1 MTAAKLGLVGFTRGL
16 AHDLAQRRRHGESGR
31 ARHDRHARAIR
42 RGRKPAHHLINNT
55 LTGRRGA
62 PDEVAAMVRFLCGPG
77 ARYITG
83 QTIHVNGG
91 AYFA

>member
-1 MTAAKLGLVGFTRGL
+1 VTVNLVAPGTIDTARRTDV
-16 AHDLAQRRRHGESGR
+16 AQ
-31 ARHDRHARAIR
+31 
-42 RGRKPAHHLINNT
+42 PAHHLTNNT

-62 PDEVAAMVRFLCGPG
+62 PDDVASTVRFLCGPG

-91 AYFA
+91 AFLS